1 MNGGKEEKI
10 KIDRPVIVE
19 GVYDKCALSS
29 IIDATVIT
37 TGGFSVFNNR
47 EKQALIRALAKEKG
61 VIILTDP
68 DGGGKQ
74 IRSFITGMLPKEQIV
89 QLYIPRIEG
98 KEKRKKTP
106 SRSGV
111 IGVEGTDAD
120 TLRRIFAPFA
130 VSAKANSEPVKKSDL
145 YFDGL
150 SGGEGSSDKRRELAE
165 HLGLPGDMS
174 ANALLDAINYLGGMS
189 LYRDA
194 LSEIR
199 CNEQTDA
206 TPESCSSAG
215 AEARPEPQEHTTA
228 EKATDMSA
236 KAADTGI

>member
-1 MNGGKEEKI
+1 M
-10 KIDRPVIVE
+10 V
-19 GVYDKCALSS
+19 
-29 IIDATVIT
+29 
-37 TGGFSVFNNR
+37 R
-47 EKQALIRALAKEKG
+47 EAK
-61 VIILTDP
+61 
-68 DGGGKQ
+68 
-74 IRSFITGMLPKEQIV
+74 
-89 QLYIPRIEG
+89 
-98 KEKRKKTP
+98 
-106 SRSGV
+106 
-111 IGVEGTDAD
+111 
-120 TLRRIFAPFA
+120 
-130 VSAKANSEPVKKSDL
+130 SEPVKKSDL

-206 TPESCSSAG
+206 TLESCSSAG

-228 EKATDMSA
+228 EKIHRYVS
-236 KAADTGI
+236 KSR